1 MVSYKKIDLLKLQ
14 EAESSIY
21 YKDEILTVKS
31 PIINYDFKDE
41 KLILKIN
48 GDSDAHVTFL
58 NLCSYIERMF
68 KKSKI
73 NSDVIK
79 DKNDINNRGII
90 ISINEN
96 CKYYN
101 VDREEIF
108 KSNIKSSGKIICSFS
123 ANNGIFILNQLLQ
136 IK

>member
-21 YKDEILTVKS
+21 YNDEILTVKS

-123 ANNGIFILNQLLQ
+123 AYNCIFILNQLLQ

>member
-21 YKDEILTVKS
+21 YNDEILTVKS

-123 ANNGIFILNQLLQ
+123 ANNDIFILNQLLQ